1 MIELGLMLGKLRI
14 AFLIDTIDSDKGGTE
29 KQILN
34 IIRRI
39 DSNKFEM
46 TVVCLYESAWMGTNV
61 LPCEVISM
69 GYQGFLKASFP
80 LVLRRYL
87 RLLRDRQF
95 DVVQT
100 FFEDSMFVGF
110 LGKLLSFSRHA
121 LVISRRDLGLG
132 VDEPAYHK
140 LYKIVKPFILKS
152 VDGIA
157 ANAQA
162 IKNHIVRNENIPP
175 EKITVISNGLDFP
188 PAHSET
194 PSLFWE
200 HRADLWVG
208 IVANLKPVK
217 RIDLMLHALA
227 RLRGSDPQKMVRVVV
242 LGDDH
247 LRAEL
252 GNLSKTLGVGDQVH
266 FLGSVENVGDYLGHI
281 DVGVLCSDKEG
292 LSNAILEYMVYGLP
306 VIATAVGGNSELV
319 DKTNG
324 VCIPAGDAEALANAI
339 LLLAESRAVRKKLGK
354 ESITKVLERYTWD
367 IIMPQWERYY
377 IALAAQINSLII

>member
-1 MIELGLMLGKLRI
+1 MPGKLRI

-39 DSNKFEM
+39 DSNKFKM
-46 TVVCLYESAWMGTNV
+46 TVVCLYESAWIRTNL
-61 LPCEVISM
+61 LPCEVISL
-69 GYQGFLKASFP
+69 GYKGFLKVSFP
-80 LVLRRYL
+80 LVLTHYL

-110 LGKLLSFSRHA
+110 LGKIFGFSRHA

-132 VDEPAYHK
+132 LDEPAYHK
-140 LYKIVKPFILKS
+140 LYKKVKPFILKS

-157 ANAQA
+157 ANAHA
-162 IKNHIVRNENIPP
+162 IKNYIVRYENIPS
-175 EKITVISNGLDFP
+175 EKISVICNGLDIP
-188 PAHSET
+188 PAPGET
-194 PSLFWE
+194 PSLFME
-200 HRADLWVG
+200 HKADLWVG

-217 RIDLMLHALA
+217 RIDLLLHALA
-227 RLRGSDPQKMVRVVV
+227 KLKESAPQKMVRVVV

-252 GNLSKTLGVGDQVH
+252 ENMSKTLGVGDRVH

-281 DVGVLCSDKEG
+281 DVGVLCSDKER
-292 LSNAILEYMVYGLP
+292 SEEH
-306 VIATAVGGNSELV
+306 TSELQS
-319 DKTNG
+319 
-324 VCIPAGDAEALANAI
+324 P
-339 LLLAESRAVRKKLGK
+339 
-354 ESITKVLERYTWD
+354 
-367 IIMPQWERYY
+367 
-377 IALAAQINSLII
+377 

>member
-1 MIELGLMLGKLRI
+1 MFGKLRI
-14 AFLIDTIDSDKGGTE
+14 AFLIDTIDSVMGGTE

-39 DSNKFEM
+39 DNNKFEM
-46 TVVCLYESAWMGTNV
+46 TVICLYESAWMGTNV
-61 LPCEVISM
+61 LPYEVISM

-80 LVLRRYL
+80 LVLSRYL
-87 RLLRDRQF
+87 RLLRDRKF
-95 DVVQT
+95 AVVQT

-110 LGKLLSFSRHA
+110 LGKLLSFTKHA

-132 VDEPAYHK
+132 GEEPAYHK
-140 LYKIVKPFILKS
+140 LYKMVKPLILKS

-175 EKITVISNGLDFP
+175 EKITVISNALDFP

-217 RIDLMLHALA
+217 RIDLMLNALA
-227 RLRGSDPQKMVRVVV
+227 RLRGIAPQKMVRVVV

-247 LRAEL
+247 LKVQLR
-252 GNLSKTLGVGDQVH
+252 NLSKTLGVGDRVH
-266 FLGSVENVGDYLGHI
+266 FMGSVENVGDYLGHI

-292 LSNAILEYMVYGLP
+292 LSNAILEYMAYGLP

-324 VCIPAGDAEALANAI
+324 ICIPAGDAEALANAI
-339 LLLAESRAVRKKLGK
+339 LYLAESRAVRDKLGK
-354 ESITKVLERYTWD
+354 ESRKKVLGNYTWD
-367 IIMPQWERYY
+367 RIIPQWERYY
-377 IALAAQINSLII
+377 ISIAAEINP